1 MPPPL
6 AHSRHTAA
14 PAPLPGDDSAR
25 ARGIQRAALVAL
37 ITNALLTVGQ
47 VIVGLFA
54 GAFSLVA
61 DAAHTLSDLITDAL
75 VLMAGRH
82 SADPADLRHP
92 YGHARVETVA
102 SFILGLV
109 LGGVGLGFLWSSG
122 IRLQHMDQL
131 PALHPAALGMA
142 VGAGEYFVAII
153 GSGVVLIVLTM
164 LEKAQG
170 LIERW
175 HQSRTYRIGF
185 SLQDDCH
192 PFIEQILTTL
202 KLSFKRRRDYKDTNT
217 FTVTYDVF
225 GPEDKLDQF
234 NLILK
239 GSDRVLTF
247 GY

>member
-1 MPPPL
+1 MRLLISFVIGSAIGLEREYRSKAAGLRTMIMICLGSTIFTEISVNLGINNPDRL
-6 AHSRHTAA
+6 AANIVT
-14 PAPLPGDDSAR
+14 
-25 ARGIQRAALVAL
+25 GI
-37 ITNALLTVGQ
+37 G
-47 VIVGLFA
+47 F
-54 GAFSLVA
+54 
-61 DAAHTLSDLITDAL
+61 
-75 VLMAGRH
+75 
-82 SADPADLRHP
+82 
-92 YGHARVETVA
+92 
-102 SFILGLV
+102 
-109 LGGVGLGFLWSSG
+109 LGGGVIFKDGLTISG
-122 IRLQHMDQL
+122 ITT
-131 PALHPAALGMA
+131 ATTIWISAALGMA